1 MRLDQARRAMLITTL
16 VLFFAACGDG
26 GGGVSFAEPEDGAT
40 VSSPVRVV
48 MQSEEI
54 RIEEAGEVR
63 EGAGH
68 FHIMVDV
75 ECVEPGQTIPED
87 DQHLHFG
94 DASTEASIDLDPGE
108 HTLCL
113 QVGNGQHAA
122 LDATDEIT
130 ITVG

>member
-1 MRLDQARRAMLITTL
+1 MRLARARRAMLISTL
-16 VLFFAACGDG
+16 VLLFAACGDG
-26 GGGVSFAEPEDGAT
+26 GGGVSFVQPEDGAT

-94 DASTEASIDLDPGE
+94 DASTEASVDLEPGE

-130 ITVG
+130 ITVE

>member
-1 MRLDQARRAMLITTL
+1 MRRARARRAVEFTILAL
-16 VLFFAACGDG
+16 LFAACGDG
-26 GGGVSFAEPEDGAT
+26 GGGVSFMEPQDGDT
-40 VSSPVRVV
+40 ISSPVRVV

-68 FHIMVDV
+68 FHVMVDV
-75 ECVEPGQTIPED
+75 DCVEPGQTIPED

-94 DASTEASIDLDPGE
+94 DASTEASIDLTPGE

-113 QVGNGQHAA
+113 QVGNGAHAA
-122 LDATDEIT
+122 LDATDEIS
-130 ITVG
+130 ITVQ

>member
-1 MRLDQARRAMLITTL
+1 MHRARARGAMLFSIL
-16 VLFFAACGDG
+16 VLLFVACGDG
-26 GGGVSFAEPEDGAT
+26 NGGVSFAEPEDGQT
-40 VSSPVRVV
+40 VASPVQVR

-68 FHIMVDV
+68 FHIMVDTA
-75 ECVEPGQTIPED
+75 CVEPGETIPED

-94 DASTEASIDLDPGE
+94 DASTETTIDLDPGE

-113 QVGNGQHAA
+113 QVGNGRHTA